1 MKRLLP
7 LLLTLALGACMVG
20 PNHVDPRP
28 GAPAQDPF
36 LSGTSPPFTGEEPPG
51 RWWSLFQDPL
61 LDTLIEDA
69 LRANTDLR
77 IAAANL
83 RRTRAVLRETRSGLF
98 PDFTASAN
106 ATYSRQSGDQIGFP
120 GSGGEGESYDV
131 GIDMSYQLDLFGRIR
146 RAIQATRADVG
157 AAQAAFD
164 VTRITVAAETA
175 RAYADACSAG
185 RQLTVARETL
195 RIQEQT
201 FDLTRRQVEGG
212 RGTAL
217 ESGRA
222 GALLEQVRATLP
234 TLESQ
239 RTTALF
245 RLSVLTGRP
254 PAAFPREV
262 ATCEAAP
269 ALARPIPVGDGAA
282 LLARRPDIR
291 RAERELAAATARVG
305 VATANLYPSVSLG
318 GSIGSSATSLS
329 GIGSSDSFRFSIG
342 PLISFSLS
350 NLTVGRAR
358 VAQAEASAEGALA
371 NFEGTWLR
379 ALEETESALTRYA
392 RELDR
397 LAALRRGRAQSGE
410 AARVARLRYRAGRE
424 SFQIVLDAER
434 EIANA
439 DAAVAQSEATL
450 SDYLISLFLA
460 LGGGWQDAP
469 PVEGRGNSARS
480 DPRSG

>member
-1 MKRLLP
+1 MRRLLS
-7 LLLTLALGACMVG
+7 LLATFGLAACMVG
-20 PNHVDPRP
+20 PDHADPRP

-36 LSGTSPPFTGEEPPG
+36 LAGESPAFTGDEPPG
-51 RWWSLFQDPL
+51 RWWSLYRDPL
-61 LDTLIEDA
+61 LDSLIEEA

-77 IAAANL
+77 VAAANL

-98 PDFTASAN
+98 PDLTATAS
-106 ATYSRQSGDQIGFP
+106 ATYSRQSGDQVGFSN
-120 GSGGEGESYDV
+120 SGGEGESFDV
-131 GIDMSYQLDLFGRIR
+131 GLETSYQLDLFGRIR
-146 RAIQATRADVG
+146 RAIQAARADAE
-157 AAQAAFD
+157 AALAAFD
-164 VTRITVAAETA
+164 VSRITVAAETA

-185 RQLTVARETL
+185 RQLAVARETL

-201 FDLTRRQVEGG
+201 FDLTRRLVEGG

-217 ESGRA
+217 DSGRA

-234 TLESQ
+234 TFESQ
-239 RTTALF
+239 RASALF

-262 ATCEAAP
+262 AACETPP
-269 ALARPIPVGDGAA
+269 ALDRPIPVGDGAA
-282 LLARRPDIR
+282 LIARRPDIR
-291 RAERELAAATARVG
+291 QAERELAAATARVD

-329 GIGSSDSFRFSIG
+329 GLGSSDSLRFSIG

-358 VAQAEASAEGALA
+358 VVQAEASAEGALA
-371 NFEGTWLR
+371 SFEGAWLR

-397 LAALRRGRAQSGE
+397 LAALRRARAESAE
-410 AARVARLRYRAGRE
+410 AVRIARLRYQAGRE

-434 EIANA
+434 EIATI
-439 DAAVAQSEATL
+439 DAAVAQSEATV
-450 SDYLISLFLA
+450 SDNLIALFLA

-469 PVEGRGNSARS
+469 EVERRPIAG
-480 DPRSG
+480 

>member
-1 MKRLLP
+1 MRRLLP
-7 LLLTLALGACMVG
+7 LVLTFGLAACMVG
-20 PNHVDPRP
+20 PDHRDPRP
-28 GAPAQDPF
+28 GSPAQDPF
-36 LSGTSPPFTGEEPPG
+36 LSGVSPAFTGDEPPG
-51 RWWSLFQDPL
+51 RWWSLFNDPL
-61 LDTLIEDA
+61 LDSLVEEA

-77 IAAANL
+77 VAAANL

-98 PDFTASAN
+98 PDFTASAS
-106 ATYSRQSGDQIGFP
+106 ATYSRQSGDQLFP
-120 GSGGEGESYDV
+120 GAGGEGESYDV

-146 RAIQATRADVG
+146 RAIQAARADAD

-164 VTRITVAAETA
+164 VSRITVAAETA

-185 RQLTVARETL
+185 RQLAVARETL

-201 FDLTRRQVEGG
+201 FDLTRRLFEGG

-217 ESGRA
+217 DTGRA
-222 GALLEQVRATLP
+222 GALLEQVRSTLP
-234 TLESQ
+234 TLEAQ
-239 RTTALF
+239 RSSALF

-262 ATCEAAP
+262 AACETAP
-269 ALARPIPVGDGAA
+269 ALERPIPVGDGAA

-305 VATANLYPSVSLG
+305 VAVANMYPSVTLG
-318 GSIGSSATSLS
+318 GSIGSAATSLS
-329 GIGSSDSFRFSIG
+329 GLGSSDSIRFSIG

-358 VAQAEASAEGALA
+358 VVQAEAGAEGALA
-371 NFEGTWLR
+371 TFEGTWLR

-397 LAALRRGRAQSGE
+397 LAALRRARAQSAE
-410 AARVARLRYRAGRE
+410 AARIARLRYQAGRE

-434 EIANA
+434 EIANI

-450 SDYLISLFLA
+450 SDNLVSLFLA

-469 PVEGRGNSARS
+469 EVERR
-480 DPRSG
+480 PISG